1 MSDRPEPRWVSVAV
15 ARAIHSDQLRE
26 HGGRFG
32 LRDGASLE
40 SALER
45 ARMRWVYEPA
55 ADLATLAAAIG
66 HGVARNHP
74 FLDGNKRTAFQLM
87 YVFLGLNGLR
97 IEARE
102 PEIVR
107 VMLALASDALPEND
121 LAAWL
126 RAHTVPR

>member
-1 MSDRPEPRWVSVAV
+1 
-15 ARAIHSDQLRE
+15 
-26 HGGRFG
+26 
-32 LRDGASLE
+32 
-40 SALER
+40 
-45 ARMRWVYEPA
+45 MRWVYEPA

-126 RAHTVPR
+126 RAHAVPR